1 MESLLEYGMN
11 IFGNS
16 SKIHNLFQYFDQA
29 KTSVADSLKYSPC
42 RRNPFDFPQLRE
54 WWCSGI
60 FMSEPG

>member
-1 MESLLEYGMN
+1 MESLLEYRLN

-54 WWCSGI
+54 WWC
-60 FMSEPG
+60 